1 MQRHR
6 FSLLS
11 ALVLSLGALPLTA
24 AAQMA
29 ANAQGTPDVQPATEQ
44 PADTPDSV
52 AAEDADNPL
61 VQFPNQRPPDQRG
74 LNTFEPPKTESRLV
88 GNTPQLR
95 LGGAFTQQFQA
106 LEHSNTAEA
115 RMVPGTNGQE
125 YDANELIEIGPGFNL
140 ATANLNV
147 NALLTDGVQVNLETY
162 LSSRHHQE
170 TWVKGGYIQV
180 DAAKFLGSPVVD
192 RIMEYVTV
200 KVGHFGINYGD
211 AHFRRSDNGNAFYNP
226 FIENNIL
233 DAFATEIGGE
243 VYVRNAGFLG
253 MLGVSNGEINGS
265 VTNPDDRSYSIYGKL
280 GFDRQVADD
289 LRLRLT
295 GSAYHNGNAG
305 RNTLY
310 AGDRTGSRYYLVME
324 NTAATTSANFT
335 SGRFSPGFT
344 ESVTSVMVNPFVK
357 FRGFELFGTYERATG
372 YAGNEATDIGR
383 VWNQFAVDALYRFLP
398 REQAYLG
405 VRYNTASGELSGPV
419 VDGQVTEA
427 GPDVSIDRYE
437 VAAGWFPT
445 RNVLLKV
452 AYVNQQYNDFPALDI
467 RHGGKFDGFMIEGVL
482 SF

>member
-170 TWVKGGYIQV
+170 
-180 DAAKFLGSPVVD
+180 
-192 RIMEYVTV
+192 R
-200 KVGHFGINYGD
+200 
-211 AHFRRSDNGNAFYNP
+211 
-226 FIENNIL
+226 
-233 DAFATEIGGE
+233 
-243 VYVRNAGFLG
+243 
-253 MLGVSNGEINGS
+253 
-265 VTNPDDRSYSIYGKL
+265 
-280 GFDRQVADD
+280 
-289 LRLRLT
+289 
-295 GSAYHNGNAG
+295 
-305 RNTLY
+305 
-310 AGDRTGSRYYLVME
+310 
-324 NTAATTSANFT
+324 
-335 SGRFSPGFT
+335 
-344 ESVTSVMVNPFVK
+344 
-357 FRGFELFGTYERATG
+357 
-372 YAGNEATDIGR
+372 
-383 VWNQFAVDALYRFLP
+383 
-398 REQAYLG
+398 
-405 VRYNTASGELSGPV
+405 
-419 VDGQVTEA
+419 
-427 GPDVSIDRYE
+427 
-437 VAAGWFPT
+437 
-445 RNVLLKV
+445 
-452 AYVNQQYNDFPALDI
+452 
-467 RHGGKFDGFMIEGVL
+467 
-482 SF
+482 